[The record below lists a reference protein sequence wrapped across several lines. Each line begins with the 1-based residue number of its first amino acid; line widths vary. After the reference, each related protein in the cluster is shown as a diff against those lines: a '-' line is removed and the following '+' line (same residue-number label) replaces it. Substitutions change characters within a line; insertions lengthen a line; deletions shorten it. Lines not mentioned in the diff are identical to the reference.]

1 MLHVV
6 KAIIA
11 GAICGSV
18 TALLGYAKSSTAES
32 FDWKKARQTMIIG
45 AVIGGISGY
54 FGWSY
59 DKAEEWASNMGITT
73 LIEYIKKAI
82 LRRLGKE

>member
-1 MLHVV
+1 MLHII
-6 KAIIA
+6 KAVIA
-11 GAICGSV
+11 GAICGSI
-18 TALLGYAKSSTAES
+18 TALLGYAKSSTTES